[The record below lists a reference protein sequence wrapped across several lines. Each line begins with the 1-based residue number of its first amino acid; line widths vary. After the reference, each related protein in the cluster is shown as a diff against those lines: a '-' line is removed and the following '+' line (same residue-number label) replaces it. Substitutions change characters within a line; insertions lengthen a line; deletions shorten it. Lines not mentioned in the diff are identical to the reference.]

1 MLLKIMWGGYSD
13 KGMKGNRN
21 KCKFGEAVNKLKEK
35 NEEKSIWGR
44 EKKKEKYTKKT
55 SPTTER
61 RKAVFSLLT
70 TLRASSKS
78 KIR

>member
-44 EKKKEKYTKKT
+44 EKKKEKYTKKNL
-55 SPTTER
+55 PNNGEEKGCFFFVNNAA
-61 RKAVFSLLT
+61 RKFKV
-70 TLRASSKS
+70 
-78 KIR
+78 

>member
-44 EKKKEKYTKKT
+44 EKKKEKYTKKKL
-55 SPTTER
+55 PQQRRGER
-61 RKAVFSLLT
+61 LFFLC
-70 TLRASSKS
+70 
-78 KIR
+78 